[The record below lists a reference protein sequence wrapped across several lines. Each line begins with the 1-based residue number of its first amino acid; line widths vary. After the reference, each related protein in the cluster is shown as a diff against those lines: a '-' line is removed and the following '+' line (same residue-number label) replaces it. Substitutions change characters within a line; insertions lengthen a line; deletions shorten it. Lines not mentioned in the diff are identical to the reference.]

1 MDSKASADTEKSYD
15 LKDIDQ
21 NRGIKKETKTKSK
34 QEKEM
39 KETQTRQEV
48 KGKKTLNIITDAS
61 EAIESMKQEK
71 SVTGKDI
78 LRKKKKKNSKHF
90 PER

>member
-1 MDSKASADTEKSYD
+1 
-15 LKDIDQ
+15 
-21 NRGIKKETKTKSK
+21 
-34 QEKEM
+34 M

-48 KGKKTLNIITDAS
+48 KGKKMVNITDVS

-78 LRKKKKKNSKHF
+78 LKKKNCKHF

>member
-34 QEKEM
+34 QEKEK

-78 LRKKKKKNSKHF
+78 LRKKKKK
-90 PER
+90 EL

>member
-21 NRGIKKETKTKSK
+21 NRGRKKQKQNKPK

-39 KETQTRQEV
+39 KDTQTRQEV
-48 KGKKTLNIITDAS
+48 KGKKRLISSQA
-61 EAIESMKQEK
+61 
-71 SVTGKDI
+71 
-78 LRKKKKKNSKHF
+78 
-90 PER
+90 